1 MSSHMESLPHLEMK
15 LTLLKKTLPP
25 PPLKNEVPFQEI
37 LTRKRIQIL
46 HFINI
51 CVSLVKQHGKSWQL
65 FFKNNSSHLQF
76 SLYEKFLRTL
86 ELLQNIASLD

>member
-51 CVSLVKQHGKSWQL
+51 SVSLVKQHGKKLAVILQRY
-65 FFKNNSSHLQF
+65 QF
-76 SLYEKFLRTL
+76 SLGVYKILKNTRTVAKYC
-86 ELLQNIASLD
+86 IT

>member
-51 CVSLVKQHGKSWQL
+51 YVSLVKQLMANKLISIHV
-65 FFKNNSSHLQF
+65 
-76 SLYEKFLRTL
+76 
-86 ELLQNIASLD
+86 LDVG